1 MGDAH
6 DERAAACAP
15 GAAQSGGRAPSAWA
29 RAARDRAI
37 EAQSTAAAPHSLGL
51 SFNVY
56 GNISTTAPLLNNV
69 RTQLTHASS
78 GSASAC
84 LLNFYDDFVFSP
96 PPGSGS
102 STVGAIMHDCSVDV
116 TASATS
122 EGTAHLQPSV
132 MERDAAADSTAT
144 APVAGSP
151 VTGSPVNTVSPV
163 TTAVSCAASALVE
176 AGVPKKA
183 AHVLAAKGVTAA
195 LLVWLPLDVVQAE
208 LRSEEV
214 LLSAIEL
221 IALRAALKSQN
232 GVSLRHPKTTCIP
245 LDHADVA

>member
-1 MGDAH
+1 M
-6 DERAAACAP
+6 
-15 GAAQSGGRAPSAWA
+15 
-29 RAARDRAI
+29 
-37 EAQSTAAAPHSLGL
+37 GL

-78 GSASAC
+78 GSAGAC
-84 LLNFYDDFVFSP
+84 LLNIYDDFV
-96 PPGSGS
+96 GSGT
-102 STVGAIMHDCSVDV
+102 STVGALLHDCSVDV

>member
-1 MGDAH
+1 MYDNCSVSSDLHTAVSRFARLGDGKTKKRDCASLDCGLHSLRMGDAH

-15 GAAQSGGRAPSAWA
+15 GAAQSGGRAPSACA

-78 GSASAC
+78 GSAGAC

-122 EGTAHLQPSV
+122 EGTAHPQPAV
-132 MERDAAADSTAT
+132 IARDAAADSTAT
-144 APVAGSP
+144 DPATGSP
-151 VTGSPVNTVSPV
+151 VTGSPVAVSPV
-163 TTAVSCAASALVE
+163 AGSPVE
-176 AGVPKKA
+176 CGV
-183 AHVLAAKGVTAA
+183 
-195 LLVWLPLDVVQAE
+195 
-208 LRSEEV
+208 
-214 LLSAIEL
+214 
-221 IALRAALKSQN
+221 
-232 GVSLRHPKTTCIP
+232 
-245 LDHADVA
+245 ADGFFA